1 MNFLPDWLT
10 GYDPENAA
18 RAAEADARLRQINL
32 ERALVYGPDWQTA
45 VDRNFETQEPF
56 DEASQRDA
64 INQAFGEGL
73 KEGRG
78 NITDAIKGAFDFV
91 GKTLASVLLG
101 VPVWAWLLAAGAVWV
116 YLGAPGL
123 RQLKGKIAK

>member
-1 MNFLPDWLT
+1 MSFLPDWLT
-10 GYDPENAA
+10 GYDSENAA
-18 RAAEADARLRQINL
+18 RAADADAQLRRLNE
-32 ERALVYGPDWQTA
+32 ERALVYGPDWKAT

-78 NITDAIKGAFDFV
+78 NITGFISDAFGFV

-101 VPVWAWLLAAGAVWV
+101 IPVWVWLLGGLGVWA

-123 RQLKGKIAK
+123 RQLKGKFR